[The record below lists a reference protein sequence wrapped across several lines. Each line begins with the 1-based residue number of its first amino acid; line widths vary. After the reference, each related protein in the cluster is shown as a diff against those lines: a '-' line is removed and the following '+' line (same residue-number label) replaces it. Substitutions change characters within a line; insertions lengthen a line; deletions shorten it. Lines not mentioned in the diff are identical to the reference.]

1 MMKTKTI
8 HPLWMHLPA
17 ALVLLGTM
25 IYIVLSMPLPNPA
38 PIHFD
43 MQGQPDRYGSPWG
56 STLLLI
62 GLALLYIVLSVWLD
76 ELWARQEKQKAFNWM
91 SLLDDFTVAA
101 LAAMQITYIEML
113 KSANYVYV
121 FPWLVVLVASGLIT
135 GLAFILEKVRPYRRY
150 EAYLAIDDVSQIKA
164 EVSKILKSGQPL
176 AYWEVQNPAY
186 SSALAITVPLLMVV
200 IAVTV
205 WSEAPRLSVLIALAG
220 LSLTT
225 IYGGFRTSVTK
236 THLTVRMGIW
246 GIRLLKLKTT
256 DISSVEVHSYSP
268 LRDFGGYGIR
278 FNKEMKAYF
287 LRGNRGVK
295 ITTPAGKKYLIG
307 SDHAERLAAVINTIK
322 G

>member
-1 MMKTKTI
+1 MKTKLI
-8 HPLWMHLPA
+8 HPLWTHLPA

-38 PIHFD
+38 PTHFD

-56 STLLLI
+56 STLMLI
-62 GLALLYIVLSVWLD
+62 GLALLYIVLSMWLD
-76 ELWARQEKQKAFNWM
+76 ELWARQEKNKTFNWM

-101 LAAMQITYIEML
+101 LAATQITYVNML
-113 KSANYVYV
+113 KSSNYIYT
-121 FPWLVVLVASGLIT
+121 FPWLIVLLAGVIFT
-135 GLAFILEKVRPYRRY
+135 GFALILEKLRPCRRY
-150 EAYLAIDDVSQIKA
+150 ETHLAIEDVSQIKA
-164 EVSKILKSGQPL
+164 EVSKILKSGQPM

-205 WSEAPRLSVLIALAG
+205 WPEAPRLSVLIALAG
-220 LSLTT
+220 LALTT
-225 IYGGFRTSVTK
+225 IYGGFRISVTK
-236 THLTVRMGIW
+236 NDLTVRMGIW

-256 DISSVEVHSYSP
+256 DISFVEVHSYSP

-295 ITTPAGKKYLIG
+295 ITTTSGQKYLIG
-307 SDHAERLAAVINTIK
+307 SDHPERLAAVIDTIK